1 MTQTPWNVW
10 LDKVSKNLMYPVTA
24 FEQDFIEIISKRMQE
39 RYPGPY
45 ALTYW
50 GEHGQVKFYP
60 HFQDPEEEILWML
73 RWG

>member
-1 MTQTPWNVW
+1 MTPWDVW
-10 LDKVSKNLMYPVTA
+10 LDKVSKNLMYPLTQY
-24 FEQDFIEIISKRMQE
+24 EQIFIETISKHMQE

-50 GEHGQVKFYP
+50 GENGRVKLYP
-60 HFQDPEEEILWML
+60 YFQDPEEEILWKL